1 MSNRTYRLVSATGPG
16 VEAPLLVCPRPFSA
30 RYDLDRRTGVISRE
44 GHPLQGQSV
53 VGTILVSPGVQ
64 GGVAAGWALLA
75 MRGLGVGFAGLVFGD
90 VNPVMVQGAVTA
102 GIPIAAGL
110 DPAALD
116 ELQSGALARLDPG
129 TRTLTLLGL
138 MSFT

>member
-1 MSNRTYRLVSATGPG
+1 
-16 VEAPLLVCPRPFSA
+16 
-30 RYDLDRRTGVISRE
+30 
-44 GHPLQGQSV
+44 
-53 VGTILVSPGVQ
+53 LVSPGVQ

-110 DPAALD
+110 DPSALD

-138 MSFT
+138 RSFT